1 MTALRQ
7 PTRRMKQQPLLL
19 KDMRATAKH
28 WRAAADHALTE
39 LQFSPAERQRRR
51 DYYLAEALKLEQ
63 GQPA

>member
-1 MTALRQ
+1 MTSPA
-7 PTRRMKQQPLLL
+7 RRMKQQPLPL

-28 WRAAADHALTE
+28 WRIAAEHALTE
-39 LQFSPAERQRRR
+39 LQFSPAERQRRH